1 MLKLWNK
8 IKNFWQNIKKL
19 YKLSQMVTFDD
30 SDNTIIFEGNLESIQ
45 EVRSGPNVLAYYD
58 RERKREEARKL
69 LQKVLES

>member
-19 YKLSQMVTFDD
+19 YKLSQMVNFDD
-30 SDNTIIFEGNLESIQ
+30 SDNTIIFDGNLESIQ
-45 EVRSGPNVLAYYD
+45 EVRSGSNVLAYYD

>member
-30 SDNTIIFEGNLESIQ
+30 SDNTIIFEGNLEAIQ

>member
-1 MLKLWNK
+1 MKKTWNK
-8 IKNFWQNIKKL
+8 VKVFWQNIKKL

-30 SDNTIIFEGNLESIQ
+30 SDNTIIFDGNLESIQ
-45 EVRSGPNVLAYYD
+45 EVRSGSNVLAYYD

>member
-19 YKLSQMVTFDD
+19 YKLSKMVTFDD
-30 SDNTIIFEGNLESIQ
+30 SDNTIIFDGNLESIQ
-45 EVRSGPNVLAYYD
+45 EVRSGSNVLAYYD
-58 RERKREEARKL
+58 RERKRKEARKL

>member
-1 MLKLWNK
+1 MKKTWNK
-8 IKNFWQNIKKL
+8 VKVFWQNIKKL

-30 SDNTIIFEGNLESIQ
+30 SDNTIIFDGNLEAIQ
-45 EVRSGPNVLAYYD
+45 EVRSGSNVLAYYD

>member
-8 IKNFWQNIKKL
+8 IKNFYQNIKKL

-30 SDNTIIFEGNLESIQ
+30 NDNTIIFDGNLESIQ
-45 EVRSGPNVLAYYD
+45 EVRSGSNVLAYYD
-58 RERKREEARKL
+58 RERKRTEARKL